1 MGKDFEQERLYRNVK
16 RQESKGKR
24 LSRKQKRQYSKQKRQ
39 DSSR

>member
-24 LSRKQKRQYSKQKRQ
+24 LSRKQKRQDRKQKRLN
-39 DSSR
+39 SS